1 VLVLF
6 QGYTKLSW
14 DMVAKVVE
22 LGDIVLEL
30 VEVLACRI
38 VRMAAE
44 ALTDGRRRSVTVVY
58 YKRPMELYFR
68 YSNSRR
74 QDR

>member
-6 QGYTKLSW
+6 QGYMKLSW

-44 ALTDGRRRSVTVVY
+44 ALTDSRRRSVTVVY
-58 YKRPMELYFR
+58 YKRPMELHFR

>member
-6 QGYTKLSW
+6 QGYMKLSW

-30 VEVLACRI
+30 VKVLACRI

-44 ALTDGRRRSVTVVY
+44 ALTDSRRRSATVVY
-58 YKRPMELYFR
+58 HKRPMEPHFR